1 MQSIFRSAKEAVG
14 TLTEEALP
22 GDFVRVRSADP
33 TAEVFGRVLAP
44 DDPSLESPV
53 PAGRVPVVIG
63 EDNVQQFDPND
74 IEKVDATELP
84 SELLAALSGQ
94 QGNALVGEVLA
105 DLDPEMVE
113 EFDLADPMK
122 SMANKLA
129 QRMPD
134 VRNRKSR
141 AMKRNWRRAK
151 GRSVGDK
158 KLGNEPDL
166 MQRNPALK
174 TFESLVEQVS
184 QGFGAYGVNSDVMAG
199 TPGNMGGGTAD
210 DEDEIL
216 GQDAATFEGSN
227 AMDPEVAF
235 NLTTRVFEA
244 SNDIMKSLSLSQGLP
259 YFTWLQDDPE
269 EGVVRVK
276 INGVCP
282 KEIVEKFVRGLKDMD
297 IVEVEHPEGT
307 RENND
312 LTGSW
317 VFQTQLPGF
326 PDFEEPEYEP
336 EQPQYGQSGEAPGE
350 IVIPEEPVA
359 GMG

>member
-1 MQSIFRSAKEAVG
+1 MPIFRSAKEAVG
-14 TLTEEALP
+14 ALTEEALP

-33 TAEVFGRVLAP
+33 TAQVFGRVLAA
-44 DDPSLESPV
+44 DDPSIESPV
-53 PAGRVPVVIG
+53 PTGRVPVVLG
-63 EDNVQQFDPND
+63 EGNVQQFDPND
-74 IEKVDATELP
+74 IEKIDATELP
-84 SELLAALSGQ
+84 SELLAVLSGQ
-94 QGNALVGEVLA
+94 AGDDLMGEVLA
-105 DLDPEMVE
+105 DLDPDLAE
-113 EFDLADPMK
+113 EFGLADPMK

-129 QRMPD
+129 QRAPD

-151 GRSVGDK
+151 GRSVGDR
-158 KLGNEPDL
+158 KLGNEPEF
-166 MQRNPALK
+166 MKRNPIGA
-174 TFESLVEQVS
+174 TFESLIEQVS

-199 TPGNMGGGTAD
+199 TPGNMGGGTT
-210 DEDEIL
+210 DEDEEIL
-216 GQDAATFEGSN
+216 GQDAATFSDTN

-269 EGVVRVK
+269 EGVVRIK

-282 KEIVEKFVRGLKDMD
+282 KEIVEKFTHGLKDLE
-297 IVEVEHPEGT
+297 IVELEHPEGT

-317 VFQTQLPGF
+317 VFETQLPGF
-326 PDFEEPEYEP
+326 PEFEEPDYEA